1 MILYDDILENI
12 FLYYHKMTS
21 GYSCDSNI
29 DHNNSQ
35 ITYKWLSLW
44 HSQIKLVIS
53 LHSIEK
59 YIQTYKSKVFVKH
72 VLNILL

>member
-12 FLYYHKMTS
+12 FLYYNKMTS
-21 GYSCDSNI
+21 GYSCDSNT
-29 DHNNSQ
+29 DHNNSL